1 VSNESNVAKTI
12 LLKVDLKENDI
23 LKYDPIILFTPYKD
37 WMAGV
42 SKYQADFYY
51 DSARA
56 FYTISNNSPTDT
68 SFFHKYVNL
77 VQRDYCYKV
86 TGYEKN
92 NESVFSESNIACIE
106 TKPRLYAPNVFTINN
121 DGLNDLIG
129 LHMGSYNPWKGIINR
144 FNLYFVIPILV
155 CSSQRFTHA
164 VTSGNIASAIAFN
177 ACDTPLP

>member
-1 VSNESNVAKTI
+1 
-12 LLKVDLKENDI
+12 
-23 LKYDPIILFTPYKD
+23 
-37 WMAGV
+37 MAGV

-121 DGLNDLIG
+121 DGLNEQFVLGGVFLDEYHLVIYDRWG
-129 LHMGSYNPWKGIINR
+129 TKVFESFDIHNSWDGTFEGKPCPADVYVYLAEGVGRKKQRIELKGN
-144 FNLYFVIPILV
+144 
-155 CSSQRFTHA
+155 
-164 VTSGNIASAIAFN
+164 VT
-177 ACDTPLP
+177 LLR